1 MVPTQSRIGI
11 IRDRPPVVREREVS
25 MKRAL
30 AASAIAILTL
40 LGSLAAACAAERP
53 IQVSIFTPAQLVP
66 EEDGV
71 RGLRLNLIYGRN
83 KSVQGIDVGF
93 VNRLTSGQSS
103 GLQIGLVGMVDV
115 DFCGAQLNVFN
126 FTDGNFK
133 GFQWGFVNYARCA
146 RGLQVGLV
154 NFAYSMRGVQIGFLN
169 GIQEAAFHPVLP
181 VVNFSF

>member
-1 MVPTQSRIGI
+1 
-11 IRDRPPVVREREVS
+11 

-30 AASAIAILTL
+30 AASAIGILTL
-40 LGSLAAACAAERP
+40 LGSPATACAAERP

-93 VNRLTSGQSS
+93 VNRLTSGQSR

-126 FTDGNFK
+126 VFNHYHVLILPNFTTG
-133 GFQWGFVNYARCA
+133 WT
-146 RGLQVGLV
+146 
-154 NFAYSMRGVQIGFLN
+154 
-169 GIQEAAFHPVLP
+169 AAAIKDATFDQQPRTWLWT
-181 VVNFSF
+181 NTISF